1 MPTHISH
8 ITLQPIHLTLWI
20 FTPGAIVMGVL
31 MQCYPIAFWQVLGL
45 SAGTDAT
52 LSRLYGAVL
61 LGVGLLSLHA
71 LKNPVKHMSL
81 FLFIG
86 YYKGIA
92 SLMLTYTYFTQPTPN
107 IATLTIA
114 LLYGSLALLCLALY
128 SRSAPQ
134 QSLAATPE
142 L

>member
-1 MPTHISH
+1 MASNLAY
-8 ITLQPIHLTLWI
+8 ITPKFIHLTLWI
-20 FTPGAIVMGVL
+20 FAPSAIAMGSLV
-31 MQCYPIAFWQVLGL
+31 QCFPITFWQVLGL

-71 LKNPVKHMSL
+71 LNNPLKHLSL

-92 SLMLTYTYFTQPTPN
+92 SLMLAYTYFTQQIPT
-107 IATLTIA
+107 ITTLIVA
-114 LLYGSLALLCLALY
+114 LLYGTLALLCLALY
-128 SRSAPQ
+128 LRSAPQ
-134 QSLAATPE
+134 QSLGAAH
-142 L
+142 